1 MIEAAAMETSKR
13 SRWNGQSRWRFGIG
27 ARLGAAF
34 VAIVGLA
41 VCASLVGW
49 LSYRELSGEL
59 SRIAEV
65 QMPQLAFASRLS
77 KAGADIGSVT
87 AALTGAETRAEYDE
101 TRRVYAERLAAL
113 QALLENHEPEPS
125 VQSLLPLAAS
135 INGNLARIDLAAGK
149 RFTLAEA
156 MRADVEELRWVQAD
170 LIEEA
175 DPLVDDIRFNIE
187 AETRNGRSAA
197 ALGEQRRS
205 EALLTVVSQA
215 NLATG
220 LIARLVSSATAEE
233 VQEANAFLGDSA
245 DELAARLATL
255 EGWPDSLTVRQLARR
270 ILQQSDPATGT
281 PNRKRSEMREAG
293 RLGEL
298 AKENSRLVAELGQ
311 RIEAE
316 VVAIEARAGTAAQR
330 AAAAIDLGRK
340 LLAAIAVLAVV
351 LAIGIGVFY
360 VHRSL
365 LARIDQLAHAAM
377 AISAGNPAVR
387 IPAGG
392 DDELADLARAL
403 TLFRQ
408 TRDELVQ
415 SAKLAALG
423 QMAAGIGHELN
434 QPLAAI
440 RAHIHSGSTL
450 IARGNSEQALNN
462 LEKIRALTARMAGQ
476 ISHIR
481 RFARRPDAELHPV
494 DLPAV
499 VHEALSLLE
508 HRFEEERVT
517 LKLALPP
524 DMPRVMAEP
533 VRLEQVVVNLI
544 ANALDAVAG
553 RPERMVTVTAEKSD
567 AGASLIVGDTGAG
580 IAAKDRGAVFDPF
593 FTTKPVGAGLG
604 LGLSISYNI
613 IKDFGAD
620 IGVLETGPGGTRFI
634 VSLKG
639 AA

>member
-1 MIEAAAMETSKR
+1 MNQLDR
-13 SRWNGQSRWRFGIG
+13 SRQRQPNRWRFGIG

-34 VAIVGLA
+34 VLIVGLA
-41 VCASLVGW
+41 VGASLVGW
-49 LSYRELSGEL
+49 FSYRELSGEL

-101 TRRVYAERLAAL
+101 TRRVYAGRLAAL
-113 QALLENHEPEPS
+113 QALLENHDPEPS
-125 VQSLLPLAAS
+125 AQALSPLAAAIS
-135 INGNLARIDLAAGK
+135 ENLAQIDLAAGK
-149 RFTLAEA
+149 RFTLTEA
-156 MRADVEELRWVQAD
+156 MRADLGELRWVQAD

-187 AETRNGRSAA
+187 AETRNGRSTA
-197 ALGEQRRS
+197 ALAEQRRS
-205 EALLTVVSQA
+205 EALLTAVSQA

-245 DELAARLATL
+245 DELAARLTTL
-255 EGWPDSLTVRQLARR
+255 EGWPDSLTVRQLAKR

-293 RLGEL
+293 RLAELAQENGRLVGEL
-298 AKENSRLVAELGQ
+298 GK

-316 VVAIEARAGTAAQR
+316 VVTIEASAGLAAQR
-330 AAAAIDLGRK
+330 AAAAIDIGRK
-340 LLAAIAVLAVV
+340 LLAAIAVLAVAV
-351 LAIGIGVFY
+351 ALVIGIFY
-360 VHRSL
+360 VHRNL
-365 LARIDQLAHAAM
+365 LARIDQLAHAAT
-377 AISAGNPAVR
+377 AISEGNPAAS
-387 IPAGG
+387 IPVGG

-450 IARGNSEQALNN
+450 IARGKSERALNN
-462 LEKIRALTARMAGQ
+462 LDKIRALTGRMADQ

-481 RFARRPDAELHPV
+481 RFARRPDSKLYPV
-494 DLPAV
+494 DLAAV
-499 VHEALSLLE
+499 VSEALSLLE
-508 HRFEEERVT
+508 HRFEEEGVT
-517 LKLALPP
+517 LSLSLSP
-524 DMPRVMAEP
+524 DVPNVMAEP
-533 VRLEQVVVNLI
+533 IRLEQVVVNLV

-553 RPERMVTVTAEKSD
+553 RPERVVGVAAVATSD
-567 AGASLIVGDTGAG
+567 GATLTIADTGAG
-580 IAAKDRGAVFDPF
+580 IAPNDRGAVFDPF
-593 FTTKPVGAGLG
+593 FTTKPVGTGLG

-613 IKDFGAD
+613 IKDFGAGIAVVD
-620 IGVLETGPGGTRFI
+620 TGPAGTRFA

-639 AA
+639 AE